1 MRRDPFN
8 RLALRTAETARA
20 SMLEGVRGEHFT
32 LHSPEIR
39 MIKRCQ
45 NEECGKSFTP
55 ARRDAKFCSDRCRG
69 QANARRT
76 REAATPR
83 PAANVSALAASDA
96 RLEAIEVRLEGAARM
111 METRLDALE
120 RAMKAT
126 RTDTSQALKAA
137 TEEQGRA
144 RDTAH
149 KSVRDLGRRLD
160 GLESDVAEMKASRGA
175 MRELRQINER
185 LTTLETRLNEV
196 VVAVNT
202 QHGLIQQLDTLVGD
216 LIDPPDEPKRGR
228 R

>member
-1 MRRDPFN
+1 
-8 RLALRTAETARA
+8 
-20 SMLEGVRGEHFT
+20 MLEGVRGEHFT
-32 LHSPEIR
+32 LHTREIR

-76 REAATPR
+76 REATTPR

-96 RLEAIEVRLEGAARM
+96 RLEAIEARLESAARV

-126 RTDTSQALKAA
+126 WTDTSQALKAA

-185 LTTLETRLNEV
+185 LTALETRLNEV
-196 VVAVNT
+196 VMVVNN

>member
-1 MRRDPFN
+1 
-8 RLALRTAETARA
+8 
-20 SMLEGVRGEHFT
+20 
-32 LHSPEIR
+32 

-69 QANARRT
+69 QANARRV
-76 REAATPR
+76 REAAAPS
-83 PAANVSALAASDA
+83 PAVNVGAIAASDA
-96 RLEAIEVRLEGAARM
+96 RLEAIEARLESAARM

-120 RAMKAT
+120 RAVKAT
-126 RTDTSQALKAA
+126 QTETRQALKAA

-160 GLESDVAEMKASRGA
+160 GLETTVTEMKASRGA

-185 LTTLETRLNEV
+185 LTALETRLNEV
-196 VVAVNT
+196 VMVVNN
-202 QHGLIQQLDTLVGD
+202 QHGLIRQLDTLVGD

>member
-1 MRRDPFN
+1 
-8 RLALRTAETARA
+8 
-20 SMLEGVRGEHFT
+20 MLEWVRGEHFT
-32 LHSPEIR
+32 LHTREIR
-39 MIKRCQ
+39 MIKQCQ

-69 QANARRT
+69 QANARRA
-76 REAATPR
+76 REAAAPS
-83 PAANVSALAASDA
+83 PAANASALAASDA
-96 RLEAIEVRLEGAARM
+96 RLEAIEVRLESAARM

-185 LTTLETRLNEV
+185 LTALETRLNEV
-196 VVAVNT
+196 VMVVNT

-216 LIDPPDEPKRGR
+216 LIDPPDEPKKRKR
-228 R
+228 